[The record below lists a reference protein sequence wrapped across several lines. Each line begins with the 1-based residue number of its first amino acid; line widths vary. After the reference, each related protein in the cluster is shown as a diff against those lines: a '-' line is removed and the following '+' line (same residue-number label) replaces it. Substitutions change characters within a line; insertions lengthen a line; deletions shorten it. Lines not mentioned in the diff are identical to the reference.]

1 MDLSTY
7 TPPLGLTVISW
18 VSIGVAVLASL
29 WLTFDIV
36 YRRGWRSM
44 MAVMIPVYIINALYL
59 WPITVWTYIKY
70 GRPELPSK
78 KIEDGAEESEEDP
91 LLHSNHRMDHSE
103 GNTGGEPRCGGS
115 ETVTDPRSGHH
126 GHSMGHGGGV
136 HQHPHGM
143 SANQPTFATITIA
156 TCHCGAGCVL
166 GDIIGEW
173 LIYRSGA
180 TIGGSMLYAAFIVDF
195 VLALAF
201 GIVFQ
206 YFSIAPMAGDY
217 GWKTILRSAK
227 ADFLSLTFF
236 EIGLF
241 GWMAIF
247 DLWIFDQKLGMNTM
261 TYWFMMQIGMFFG
274 HWTGF
279 PINWLLINKGIK
291 EACA

>member
-1 MDLSTY
+1 M
-7 TPPLGLTVISW
+7 PPLALTVISW
-18 VSIGVAVLASL
+18 VSISIATLASL
-29 WLTFDIV
+29 WITFDIV

-70 GRPELPSK
+70 GRPGLPSK
-78 KIEDGAEESEEDP
+78 KIEDEAAEGEEDP
-91 LLHSNHRMDHSE
+91 LLQSNHWMYHSE
-103 GNTGGEPRCGGS
+103 GDTAGERHSGGS
-115 ETVTDPRSGHH
+115 QTVTNPRSGHH
-126 GHSMGHGGGV
+126 GHSMGHRGGA
-136 HQHPHGM
+136 QPHPHDTGADPPM
-143 SANQPTFATITIA
+143 FATITIA

-166 GDIIGEW
+166 GDMIGEW
-173 LIYRSGA
+173 LIYKSDA
-180 TIGGSMLYAAFIVDF
+180 TINGSMLYAAFVVDF

-206 YFSIAPMAGDY
+206 YFSIAPMVGDY
-217 GWKTILRSAK
+217 GWKSIIRSAK
-227 ADFLSLTFF
+227 ADFLSLVFF

-247 DLWIFDQKLGMNTM
+247 DLLIFDQKLGMNNM

-279 PINWLLINKGIK
+279 PINWVLINRGIK